1 MPKRF
6 IFKKWN
12 DSQDL
17 TKCFNCEKLT
27 LFFIYDRK
35 TGEEFFC
42 CLKCAS
48 KKYKIKN
55 TNKYSSFLKKA
66 ILQQNS
72 LIKNEEK
79 CEFEVVREELTPNI
93 SLEQKMGVFL

>member
-27 LFFIYDRK
+27 LFFIYS
-35 TGEEFFC
+35 
-42 CLKCAS
+42 LL
-48 KKYKIKN
+48 
-55 TNKYSSFLKKA
+55 FL
-66 ILQQNS
+66 
-72 LIKNEEK
+72 
-79 CEFEVVREELTPNI
+79 
-93 SLEQKMGVFL
+93 